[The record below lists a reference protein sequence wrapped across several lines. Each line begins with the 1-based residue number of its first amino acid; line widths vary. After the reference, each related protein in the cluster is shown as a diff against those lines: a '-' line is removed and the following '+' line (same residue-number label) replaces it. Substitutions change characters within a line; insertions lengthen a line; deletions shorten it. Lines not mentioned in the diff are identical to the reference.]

1 MRSLVDPRVLLLVIP
16 LLLGACG
23 DSSRTR
29 GLVPTGPTTEDAV
42 VVESATLET
51 VGRREP
57 LRQEWP
63 ECHVRGTLRNDGPRR
78 QRVTLSFTA
87 FDPRDA
93 VMARATSP
101 SNVVEA
107 GGRTAY
113 RAILLLFDGCEK
125 VHRFEITRLDAD
137 PA

>member
-1 MRSLVDPRVLLLVIP
+1 MRRLADPRALLLAMT

-29 GLVPTGPTTEDAV
+29 GLVPTGPTSEDAI
-42 VVESATLET
+42 VVESATLGT

-63 ECHVRGTLRNDGPRR
+63 ECHVRGAIRNDGPTR
-78 QRVTLSFTA
+78 QRVTLTFTA
-87 FDPRDA
+87 FDRRDA
-93 VMARATSP
+93 VMARAISAT
-101 SNVVEA
+101 NVVEP
-107 GGRTAY
+107 GGRTEY
-113 RAILLLFDGCEK
+113 RAVLMFFDGCAT
-125 VHRFEITRLDAD
+125 VHRFEITRIDAH